1 MLPGVPRHPRDVLDV
16 VELGDLRRTRESEM
30 LFFFSFHKKEK
41 KRNQAKKA
49 EISSNCRAV
58 PLHSMT
64 IKCQAAL
71 RAWHLKRMT
80 VRCGGERKNRML
92 PVDVEQAFFF
102 LLITKKTAIKEINHQ
117 SSSSVSSV

>member
-30 LFFFSFHKKEK
+30 LFFFSFNKKKK
-41 KRNQAKKA
+41 KRIKAKKA

-102 LLITKKTAIKEINHQ
+102 Y
-117 SSSSVSSV
+117 